1 MKKTVLSLLKM
12 GIPFF
17 TLSFCF
23 VLGFGL
29 FGTVFFEVV
38 MRVSESHAENPKT
51 FEMAFLMSLI
61 AFMGVALLFGML
73 FLQRHFETAIGMSRT
88 RKSFFAGSLACAFAT
103 SLCGTAAL
111 YLSAL
116 TEQLR
121 LTYWWNG
128 FVCESRYFAAFTPM
142 TLVFFLLAFT
152 VLAQFI
158 GVLFLRFGKAAFYV
172 IWLFWMAGCF
182 IIPRALD
189 DLEKEQDTLF
199 SNIGLVLKQII
210 SGLPLFAWALIGT
223 GVLCGFL
230 FISYRMLLHQRTA

>member
-1 MKKTVLSLLKM
+1 MLKT

-17 TLSFCF
+17 SMSFCF

-38 MRVSESHAENPKT
+38 MRVSESHSENPET
-51 FEMAFLMSLI
+51 FEMAFLMALI
-61 AFMGVALLFGML
+61 AFMGIALLFGML
-73 FLQRHFETAIGMSRT
+73 LLQRQFETAVGMSRT
-88 RKSFFAGSLACAFAT
+88 RKSVFIGSLACAFTT

-111 YLSAL
+111 YFSAL

-121 LTYWWNG
+121 LRYWWSG
-128 FVCESRYFAAFTPM
+128 YPCESHYFAAFTPM
-142 TLVFFLLAFT
+142 VLIFFLLAFT

-172 IWLFWMAGCF
+172 IWLLWMIGCF

-189 DLEKEQDTLF
+189 DLEKERDTLL
-199 SNIGLVLKQII
+199 SNIGLTLKQFI
-210 SGLPLFAWALIGT
+210 SGLPLFVWLLTGA
-223 GVLCGFL
+223 GVLCVFL
-230 FISYRMLLHQRTA
+230 FISYRILLRRQTT